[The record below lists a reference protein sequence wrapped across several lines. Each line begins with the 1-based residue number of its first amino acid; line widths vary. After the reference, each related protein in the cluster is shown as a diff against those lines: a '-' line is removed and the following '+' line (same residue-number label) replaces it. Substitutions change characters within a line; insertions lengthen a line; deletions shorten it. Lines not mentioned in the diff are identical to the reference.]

1 MNNREKRERI
11 FKIYSDNFQSIVDN
25 TILKETYN
33 KEYGYY
39 CPLCTELFNKK
50 DLDEKILTLE
60 HNPPKSLGGKDSIL
74 TCKKCNSKSGHSIDV
89 ELLNALRKIEGYS
102 FKPNSEI
109 RTKFT
114 NKSTGNKGINAQIKI
129 DNEGTFIINIDSKN
143 NNPKVSEKFFNSV
156 THIYKNPLFVAD
168 LRNTGWQKKMSF
180 RFPKPEPINENLLK
194 ISLLKIAYLL
204 AFEKLG
210 YIFLFSKN
218 MQIVRQQLDKPNE
231 EIIKPPFWIKYDF
244 PDDKLGINI
253 ITKPREM
260 RAFLIIFDLKTK
272 SDKYR
277 FAIILPGLGEN
288 DEKIYD
294 ILPEKLTTGEG
305 FINCE
310 LNNYI
315 NSNYDIKKVQ
325 ETFKLVRYW
334 DEIIEKME

>member
-1 MNNREKRERI
+1 MNNREKRELI

-25 TILKETYN
+25 TILKETYD
-33 KEYGYY
+33 KDYGYY
-39 CPLCTELFNKK
+39 CPLCTEHFNKQ

-60 HNPPKSLGGKDSIL
+60 HNPPNSLGGKGSIL

-89 ELLNALRKIEGYS
+89 ELLNALRNIEGYS
-102 FKPNSEI
+102 FKPNSEF
-109 RTKFT
+109 RTKFK
-114 NKSTGNKGINAQIKI
+114 NESTGNEGVNAKIKI
-129 DNEGTFIINIDSKN
+129 DNEGKFTINVDSKN
-143 NNPKVSEKFFNSV
+143 NNPKTSEKFFNSA
-156 THIYKNPLFVAD
+156 THTYNNPIFAKDLKNI
-168 LRNTGWQKKMSF
+168 GWQKKISF
-180 RFPKPEPINENLLK
+180 SFPKPEPINEKILK

-218 MQIVRQQLDKPNE
+218 MQIVREQLDNPNK

-244 PDDKLGINI
+244 PDENLGINI
-253 ITKPREM
+253 ITKPRELK
-260 RAFLIIFDLKTK
+260 AFLIIFDLKTK

-305 FINCE
+305 FINGE

-315 NSNYDIKKVQ
+315 NTNYNLKNVQ